1 MTNKQREVYT
11 CGASRQVAVETT
23 TGSGQRTARI
33 NAHFLM
39 NYFHDTELINQIAW
53 CRRCAGINGF
63 ARRCDASNQTVNSL
77 DPVES

>member
-39 NYFHDTELINQIAW
+39 NYFHDTELINQGS
-53 CRRCAGINGF
+53 R
-63 ARRCDASNQTVNSL
+63 L
-77 DPVES
+77 